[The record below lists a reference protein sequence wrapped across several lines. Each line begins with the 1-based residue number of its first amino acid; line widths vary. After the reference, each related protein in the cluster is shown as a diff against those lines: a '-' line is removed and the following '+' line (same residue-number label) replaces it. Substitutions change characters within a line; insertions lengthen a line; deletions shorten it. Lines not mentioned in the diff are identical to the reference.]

1 MLNSLGLIC
10 SDGSRTLQ
18 AGGGDAASGEQP
30 KRWHFACAGWRLCE
44 DEEARCEGWASAGEC
59 EANPSWMG
67 EHCARSCSTCE
78 EPGKLTR
85 APLMESA
92 EGTLV
97 MEAAERVVG
106 LEVRAGDLVDAVR
119 VRCSGGRAKAAAA
132 EEEEERETARPEETG
147 GVEAADSSSS
157 AWFGGDGGALCEL
170 ACDNGTA
177 LHGLS
182 VKAGGRV
189 DRIELGAC
197 EGGGE
202 RRPGAWRMA
211 DLMAEGKARDQ
222 AQTDE
227 TTKAAVAEAQQDE
240 KEKDGVPWRTWAT
253 AMKKG
258 DEEKDEL

>member
-1 MLNSLGLIC
+1 
-10 SDGSRTLQ
+10 
-18 AGGGDAASGEQP
+18 
-30 KRWHFACAGWRLCE
+30 
-44 DEEARCEGWASAGEC
+44 
-59 EANPSWMG
+59 
-67 EHCARSCSTCE
+67 
-78 EPGKLTR
+78 
-85 APLMESA
+85 
-92 EGTLV
+92 

-106 LEVRAGDLVDAVR
+106 LEVRACDLVDAVR

-132 EEEEERETARPEETG
+132 EEEVRETARPEEMG
-147 GVEAADSSSS
+147 GVEVADSSSS

-211 DLMAEGKARDQ
+211 EGKAEGKARDQ
-222 AQTDE
+222 DQADE
-227 TTKAAVAEAQQDE
+227 TTKAAVAEPEAQEE
-240 KEKDGVPWRTWAT
+240 KDLDGVPWRTWAT
-253 AMKKG
+253 AMKNG

>member
-1 MLNSLGLIC
+1 
-10 SDGSRTLQ
+10 
-18 AGGGDAASGEQP
+18 
-30 KRWHFACAGWRLCE
+30 
-44 DEEARCEGWASAGEC
+44 
-59 EANPSWMG
+59 
-67 EHCARSCSTCE
+67 
-78 EPGKLTR
+78 
-85 APLMESA
+85 MESA

-132 EEEEERETARPEETG
+132 EEEERETARPEETG
-147 GVEAADSSSS
+147 VVEVADSSSS

-211 DLMAEGKARDQ
+211 EGKAEDKARDQ
-222 AQTDE
+222 DQTDE
-227 TTKAAVAEAQQDE
+227 TTKSAAAEPEAQQE
-240 KEKDGVPWRTWAT
+240 KDLDGVPWRTWAT
-253 AMKKG
+253 AMKNG

>member
-1 MLNSLGLIC
+1 
-10 SDGSRTLQ
+10 
-18 AGGGDAASGEQP
+18 
-30 KRWHFACAGWRLCE
+30 
-44 DEEARCEGWASAGEC
+44 
-59 EANPSWMG
+59 MG
-67 EHCARSCSTCE
+67 EHCARSCGTCE
-78 EPGKLTR
+78 EPGKLAR

-92 EGTLV
+92 EGALV

-132 EEEEERETARPEETG
+132 EEEERETARPEESR
-147 GVEAADSSSS
+147 GVEVAYPSSS

-211 DLMAEGKARDQ
+211 EGKAEAEAKDQDQ
-222 AQTDE
+222 ADE
-227 TTKAAVAEAQQDE
+227 TTKTAAAARAAEAR
-240 KEKDGVPWRTWAT
+240 KEKGGVPWRRWAT
-253 AMKKG
+253 AMKN
-258 DEEKDEL
+258 DDEVEEKDEL